1 MTITFPSPR
10 SPRGTPQTGN
20 QRTRS
25 CRRTSSTRWP
35 GESCSRLERKSNTC
49 FGTLLTTRSKWWPNK
64 KFHQSRN
71 YSEWFLKT
79 IFVRK
84 VLWHSRPPFLYPF
97 TEFLYI
103 SFYHH
108 TTRVAATPCGTWSP
122 AWGSSGW
129 RRCWCWSTSTTS
141 PSRTSWARRWSA
153 WSGSWSTPWPPTSTS
168 ARSTRRPR
176 ESDLL
181 WGARSWVRRATG
193 MAILG
198 PQELCR

>member
-1 MTITFPSPR
+1 MTKTFPSPR
-10 SPRGTPQTGN
+10 FPRGTPQTGN

-35 GESCSRLERKSNTC
+35 GESCSRLERKCNTC
-49 FGTLLTTRSKWWPNK
+49 FGTLPGLSGDLIKSFNNRGTIPSGFYIKSFLRRS
-64 KFHQSRN
+64 F
-71 YSEWFLKT
+71 
-79 IFVRK
+79 
-84 VLWHSRPPFLYPF
+84 WHSRPPFLYPF
-97 TEFLYI
+97 PEIPYI
-103 SFYHH
+103 HFYHH

-129 RRCWCWSTSTTS
+129 RGCWCWSTSTTS

-153 WSGSWSTPWPPTSTS
+153 WSGSWSTPWPPTSIF

-176 ESDLL
+176 ESDLPL
-181 WGARSWVRRATG
+181 GARSWVRRAMG

-198 PQELCR
+198 AQGLNR